1 MTGKLHLSLS
11 IGWANDERTREVELP
26 DDWSEMDDAER
37 DAWCEEELDEFVSD
51 HLDTSYAVV
60 EEAS

>member
-11 IGWANDERTREVELP
+11 IGWANDERTSEVDLP
-26 DDWSEMDDAER
+26 DDWADMNDAER
-37 DAWCEEELDEFVSD
+37 DAWCEEELDAFVSD

-60 EEAS
+60 GDAS